1 MIISTP
7 TSKPNTA
14 TNDGV
19 ESMQS
24 ISHRPGVGSH
34 HGEHAV
40 LGIVTVSDRAS
51 SGTYQDEGGPAVL
64 AFLEEGIASP
74 STVHYRC
81 IADDQA
87 LIEQTLIELSD
98 DLGCHVI
105 VTTGGTG
112 PATRDVTPEA
122 TENVCEK
129 ILPGF
134 GEQMRAISL
143 NFVPTAI
150 LSRQMGGIRG
160 SCLLFNLP
168 GRPKSIRETIDEIWK
183 AVPYCVDLIGGP
195 YIDTVDHVC
204 NAFRPKSARRR

>member
-1 MIISTP
+1 M
-7 TSKPNTA
+7 
-14 TNDGV
+14 D
-19 ESMQS
+19 S
-24 ISHRPGVGSH
+24 IHELPGKDTH
-34 HGEHAV
+34 CGEHAI

-51 SGTYQDEGGPAVL
+51 SGTYLDERGPAVL
-64 AFLEEGIASP
+64 AFFRDGLASP

-81 IADDQA
+81 IADDQEV
-87 LIEQTLIELSD
+87 IEQTLRELSD
-98 DLGCHVI
+98 NLGCHVI

-112 PATRDVTPEA
+112 PASRDVTPEA

-143 NFVPTAI
+143 KYVPTAI
-150 LSRQMGGIRG
+150 LSRQVGGIRG

-195 YIDTVDHVC
+195 YIDTEDVIC
-204 NAFRPKSARRR
+204 EAFRPKSARRR

>member
-14 TNDGV
+14 ISDGV
-19 ESMQS
+19 ESMQPL
-24 ISHRPGVGSH
+24 HHLPGVESNS
-34 HGEHAV
+34 GEHAV

-64 AFLEEGIASP
+64 AFFEEALASP
-74 STVHYRC
+74 SMVHYRC

-112 PATRDVTPEA
+112 PAARDVTPEA

-129 ILPGF
+129 VLPGF

-195 YIDTVDHVC
+195 YIDTVDNIC